1 MAWYSVREDK
11 EGDRRRQC
19 EDGDAV
25 DQDDEFIFIHVNIIP
40 RATVNATNADPS
52 KQYFRKKYYG
62 TPGGLEISRQKNSR
76 IPRHINIDMK
86 RFLQYLS
93 ESAFDIHSLDYDA
106 NHGESFR
113 WAYTPKDQPGKFS
126 IVTPSN
132 GEAWTDWKPVSP
144 EHSDMLRD
152 KWNKHKEAGTLNDF
166 VAPHKINQ
174 IEQHAV

>member
-1 MAWYSVREDK
+1 MRVLYQVPPQGATTARI
-11 EGDRRRQC
+11 G
-19 EDGDAV
+19 V
-25 DQDDEFIFIHVNIIP
+25 DILWITLF
-40 RATVNATNADPS
+40 
-52 KQYFRKKYYG
+52 YFYVPHPLTFCPDSAEPLG
-62 TPGGLEISRQKNSR
+62 TPTPGGASKIARQKNLR